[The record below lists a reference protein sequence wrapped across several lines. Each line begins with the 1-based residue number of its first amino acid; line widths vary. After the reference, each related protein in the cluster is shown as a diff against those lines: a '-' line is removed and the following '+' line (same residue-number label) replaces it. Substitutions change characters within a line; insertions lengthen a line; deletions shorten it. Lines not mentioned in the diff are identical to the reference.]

1 MFMAQILSAFLS
13 LIMFFFPTLNVSKIE
28 VDKSVWKTDYDYVY
42 VHGLSGWGS
51 YDFQNNFLPYWGM
64 FGGDMIKNL
73 NSLGYK
79 CRSASVDPDGSA
91 WDRACELYAQL
102 SGTRVDYGK
111 AHSEKY
117 GHERYGRDF
126 SKNPLLKSWSAE
138 DKINLLGHSF
148 GGVTVRLL
156 AELMA
161 NGSEEERSVT
171 GENDIS
177 ELFTGGKADWIYSI
191 TTLAAPTSG
200 TTAYGFGDPEKLDDH
215 DCAAYDMYIDNAM
228 AINDRIST
236 QDCTYYFAVPCSATV
251 KNADG
256 TYSFDET
263 VNIEFPVRSTGER
276 MMNLT
281 GTTPGGYV
289 VDESWLE
296 NDGMVNTISAGAP
309 IGAPYVPLDRG
320 NIKPGIWNVRETYRG
335 DHMAFCGDLFT
346 PNNIRPFFADWMN
359 MINEI

>member
-1 MFMAQILSAFLS
+1 MTQVFSAFLT
-13 LIMFFFPTLNVSKIE
+13 LIMFLFPTLNVSRIT
-28 VDKSVWKTDYDYVY
+28 VDKTNWKTDYDYVY

-51 YDFQNNFLPYWGM
+51 YDFQNYFLPYWGM
-64 FGGDMIKNL
+64 FGGDMTKNL
-73 NSLGYK
+73 NALGYK
-79 CRSASVDPDGSA
+79 CHAASVDPEGSA

-102 SGTRVDYGK
+102 TGTKVDYGK

-117 GHERYGRDF
+117 GHDRYGKDF
-126 SKNPLLKSWSAE
+126 SNNPLIKSWSSK

-161 NGSEEERSVT
+161 NGSKEEMAVT
-171 GENDIS
+171 DKNDIS
-177 ELFTGGKADWIYSI
+177 EFFTGGKADWIYSI
-191 TTLAAPTSG
+191 TTLAAPTNG
-200 TTAYGFGDPEKLDDH
+200 TTAYGFGDPEMLENH
-215 DCAAYDMYIDNAM
+215 DVAAYDMFIDNAL
-228 AINDRIST
+228 AINERISI
-236 QDCTYYFAVPCSATV
+236 QSCTYYFAIPCSATV
-251 KNADG
+251 KDEDG
-256 TYSFDET
+256 KWKFDESL
-263 VNIEFPVRSTGER
+263 NIEFPVRSTGER

-281 GTTPGGYV
+281 GTTPKGFV

-309 IGAPYVPLDRG
+309 LNAPSAPLDRSS
-320 NIKPGIWNVRETYRG
+320 IKPGIWYVREAYRG